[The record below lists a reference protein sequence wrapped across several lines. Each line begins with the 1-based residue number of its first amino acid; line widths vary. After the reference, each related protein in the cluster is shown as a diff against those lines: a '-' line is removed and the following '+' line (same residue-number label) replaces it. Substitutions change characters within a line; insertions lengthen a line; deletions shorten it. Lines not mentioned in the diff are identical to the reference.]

1 MSQLAQIQGIPKKV
15 IEYLTQTFLK
25 SGKLGYTKLA
35 FASLLAFWGLN
46 FLARQ
51 HGLLSKKSVK
61 GSHIFI
67 TGAGSGLGKQM
78 AILFARLGAKVSL
91 TDINLQSVEA
101 VESLIKAEG
110 LQSKAIYCDVANV
123 QSVKD
128 AAKVARETF
137 GDVEILINN
146 AGIVSGKKLLET
158 TEKMIEKTLQVNTI
172 SHAYTVREFLP
183 AMLQNNKGHIVTIAS
198 AAGTVGVC
206 GLADYCASKFGAFG
220 FDESLRMELKQLK
233 SNVRT
238 TCICPYYINTGM
250 FDGVQSKY
258 EFLLPIL
265 QESYVSKRIVNAVLQ
280 NERVVVLPAL
290 TNAIFL
296 SRAIFPVWLF
306 DHLCNFLG
314 INQTMDHFVGRTN
327 PSQTAV

>member
-15 IEYLTQTFLK
+15 IEYLTQTFFK

-51 HGLLSKKSVK
+51 HGLLKKKSVK
-61 GSHIFI
+61 GSHVLI

-78 AILFARLGAKVSL
+78 AILFARLGAKISL

-101 VESLIKAEG
+101 VEALIKAEG
-110 LQSKAIYCDVANV
+110 LQSKAIYCDVSDV

-128 AAKVARETF
+128 AAKIARETF

-158 TEKMIEKTLQVNTI
+158 SEKMIEKTLQVNTI

-183 AMLQNNKGHIVTIAS
+183 AMLQKNKGHIVTIAS

-290 TNAIFL
+290 VNAIFL

-306 DHLCNFLG
+306 DILCNFLG